1 MRSLRTM
8 SRLGVALGL
17 LGQLYCANRP
27 AAADEET
34 PAGTRVYTLRY
45 KFTPGETLRWQ
56 VEHRAQVRTTVA
68 GTTQTAE
75 TLSRSVKAWTID
87 TVDDEQTKLVY
98 HVEKVDM
105 RQKFDGRQETTYNS
119 DTDEAPPAGF
129 GDVAKAVGVPLATI
143 TLNDRGKVLKCEQK
157 FVQAA
162 PEQEYITLPL
172 PEKGVAVGEH
182 WFEPADITVNL
193 KDGRSKKIKARQ
205 RYLLKDV
212 SAGVATIQLE
222 TELLTPVRD
231 PEIEAQL
238 VQSKAN
244 GIVRFDIDAGRIVS
258 QRSDV
263 DEHVVGFEGDGTS
276 LHYVQRF
283 SEEFL
288 SDAKKTALGPQAPV
302 KRK

>member
-1 MRSLRTM
+1 MKRLRTV
-8 SRLGVALGL
+8 SRLSAALGL
-17 LGQLYCANRP
+17 LGSLYCAGRH
-27 AAADEET
+27 AIAEET
-34 PAGTRVYTLRY
+34 PPPGTRAYTLRY

-56 VEHRAQVRTTVA
+56 VEHRAQVRTTVG

-87 TVDDEQTKLVY
+87 AVEDEETTLIY
-98 HVEKVDM
+98 HVESVDM
-105 RQKFDGRQETTYNS
+105 RQQFDGRQETTYNS
-119 DTDEAPPAGF
+119 DSDETPPPGF
-129 GDVAKAVGVPLATI
+129 ADVAKAVGVPLATI
-143 TLNDRGKVLKCEQK
+143 TLNRRGKVLKCEEK

-162 PEQEYITLPL
+162 PDQEYITLPL
-172 PEKGVAVGEH
+172 PEKAVAVGEQ

-193 KDGRSKKIKARQ
+193 KDGRSKKIKTRQ

-212 SAGVATIQLE
+212 SDGVATIQLE
-222 TELLTPVRD
+222 TQLLTPVRD
-231 PEIEAQL
+231 PEIEAQI

-244 GIVRFDIDAGRIVS
+244 GIVRFDIEAGRIES

-276 LHYVQRF
+276 LHYVTRF
-283 SEEFL
+283 TEDFL
-288 SDAKKTALGPQAPV
+288 SGAKKTALGPQAP

>member
-1 MRSLRTM
+1 MRSLRTV
-8 SRLGVALGL
+8 SRLAIALGL
-17 LGQLYCANRP
+17 LGYLICADRP
-27 AAADEET
+27 ARADET
-34 PAGTRVYTLRY
+34 PPAGTKAYALRY

-87 TVDDEQTKLVY
+87 SVSDEQTKLIY
-98 HVEKVDM
+98 HVESVDM
-105 RQKFDGRQETTYNS
+105 RQQFDGRQETTYNS
-119 DTDEAPPAGF
+119 ETDETPPPGF
-129 GDVAKAVGVPLATI
+129 ADVAKAVGVPLATI
-143 TLNDRGKVLKCEQK
+143 TLDRRGKVLKCEQK

-162 PEQEYITLPL
+162 PEQEYVTLPL
-172 PEKGVAVGEH
+172 PEGAVAVGEQ

-212 SAGVATIQLE
+212 SSGVATIQLE
-222 TELLTPVRD
+222 TQLLTPVRD

-276 LHYVQRF
+276 LHYVTRF
-283 SEEFL
+283 TEDFL
-288 SDAKKTALGPQAPV
+288 SDSKKTALGPQAP

>member
-1 MRSLRTM
+1 MM
-8 SRLGVALGL
+8 FCQPISRLAFAFGMLGIFHAVGGSTL
-17 LGQLYCANRP
+17 
-27 AAADEET
+27 ADEG
-34 PAGTRVYTLRY
+34 PLPGTRAYKLRY
-45 KFTPGETLRWQ
+45 KFKPGETLRWQ

-75 TLSRSVKAWTID
+75 TLSRSVKVWKID
-87 TVDDEQTKLVY
+87 AVDDGQTTLVY
-98 HVEKVDM
+98 HVESVDM

-119 DTDEAPPAGF
+119 DTDESPPAGF
-129 GDVAKAVGVPLATI
+129 ADVAKAVGVPLATI
-143 TLNDRGKVLKCEQK
+143 TLDVQGKVLKRKQQL
-157 FVQAA
+157 VQAA

-172 PEKGVAVGEH
+172 PEKSVAVGEQ
-182 WFEPADITVNL
+182 WFEPTDITVNL
-193 KDGRSKKIKARQ
+193 KDGRAKKIKARQ

-222 TELLTPVRD
+222 TQLLSPVRD

-244 GIVRFDIDAGRIVS
+244 GTVRFDIEAGRVVS

-276 LHYVQRF
+276 LHYVTRF
-283 SEEFL
+283 TEEFL
-288 SDAKKTALGPQAPV
+288 SDTKKTALGPKAPV
-302 KRK
+302 QRK